1 MFWSGVNDR
10 GVDVSVVQGSGV
22 EVVSGVVEV
31 IVGDMAKVSCVFSG
45 SRWWSGVVELVSE
58 VVEDGVSVNVGE
70 VLHEEV
76 GEIEGVGIWVWIFAE
91 VMPMERGL
99 VCSEV
104 LGR

>member
-1 MFWSGVNDR
+1 MNDR
-10 GVDVSVVQGSGV
+10 GVDVSVVQVNGV

-31 IVGDMAKVSCVFSG
+31 IVGDMAKV
-45 SRWWSGVVELVSE
+45 
-58 VVEDGVSVNVGE
+58 VEDGVSVSVGE

-76 GEIEGVGIWVWIFAE
+76 GEIESVGIWAWIVAE
-91 VMPMERGL
+91 VMLMECGL